1 MTPKAAEVLSGSKVR
16 LGGCG
21 DAMVVGIKVKV
32 QRKIRVFEILCQ
44 IIASPLPECII
55 GMDIMSD
62 WRLLPLPNTVKQKAC
77 KPTLSFNLA
86 C

>member
-1 MTPKAAEVLSGSKVR
+1 MGLLNLGPQCTVTPKAAEVLSGSKVR

-55 GMDIMSD
+55 GMDIMSGD
-62 WRLLPLPNTVKQKAC
+62 CFPYLIL
-77 KPTLSFNLA
+77 
-86 C
+86 